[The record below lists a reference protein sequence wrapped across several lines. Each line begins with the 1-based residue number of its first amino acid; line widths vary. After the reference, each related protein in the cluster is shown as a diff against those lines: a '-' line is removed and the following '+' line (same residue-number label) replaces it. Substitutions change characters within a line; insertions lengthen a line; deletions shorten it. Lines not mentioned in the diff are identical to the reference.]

1 MSVYYPKTSLTKIT
15 DTHTINEFIN
25 MGLNSSDNNTY
36 RDLSY
41 FETRNGMEFIVKTI
55 LDDHI
60 DILLENTVTVLLE
73 DKDVRRYKFNPK
85 MLSYDLYGT
94 TKLFYIIMRLNGIC
108 NVHEFNLHNREIKLI
123 PSTAMSKA
131 ISSIFKEEKFSL
143 QTYNNKHKNDIIVEE
158 IEKYK

>member
-60 DILLENTVTVLLE
+60 DTLLENTVTVLLE

>member
-60 DILLENTVTVLLE
+60 DTLLENTVTVLLE

-85 MLSYDLYGT
+85 MLSYDLYRT